1 MTRDEIRSA
10 HASALASA
18 VRRINREHQAAGT
31 PEIRALDRYWLDLK
45 RELGL
50 SELAGE
56 LDRGLEA
63 IERYELASLQA
74 IARYV
79 K

>member
-1 MTRDEIRSA
+1 MTRSEIRAA

-18 VRRINREHQAAGT
+18 VRRINREHEAAGT

-45 RELGL
+45 HELGL
-50 SELAGE
+50 SELAGD
-56 LDRGLEA
+56 LNRGLEA

-74 IARYV
+74 ITRYV